1 MLSRKFKPNNL
12 PIYSKTQEYFSG
24 SSAENV
30 QAPVFPEKAPWHRK
44 ACSVD
49 SSLINF
55 VSKQENPELMKNLAQ
70 KESISLVKSCLY
82 SVFAVTFCGEIKLCV

>member
-1 MLSRKFKPNNL
+1 MSKFLPRDAIYSAARTILSRKFKPNNL

-24 SSAENV
+24 SPAENV
-30 QAPVFPEKAPWHRK
+30 QAPVFPEEAPWHRK

-55 VSKQENPELMKNLAQ
+55 GSKHENPELMKNLAVE
-70 KESISLVKSCLY
+70 K
-82 SVFAVTFCGEIKLCV
+82 